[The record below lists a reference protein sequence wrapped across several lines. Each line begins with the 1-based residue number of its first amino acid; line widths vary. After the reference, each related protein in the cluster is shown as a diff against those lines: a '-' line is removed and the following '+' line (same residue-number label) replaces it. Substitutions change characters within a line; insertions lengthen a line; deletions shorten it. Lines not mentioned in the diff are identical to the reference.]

1 MRLAERCA
9 AVALFLGSMV
19 WLPMSQ
25 AKLMLSLPLASS
37 SGCQMAL
44 GPWNSRAIHSNS
56 THPSKTG
63 AAATDSH
70 QFVVDWKRLD
80 PSSRVSL
87 VQPS

>member
-1 MRLAERCA
+1 MVSMRLAERCA

-63 AAATDSH
+63 RRCHRFTSIRRGLEA
-70 QFVVDWKRLD
+70 FG
-80 PSSRVSL
+80 SL
-87 VQPS
+87 Q